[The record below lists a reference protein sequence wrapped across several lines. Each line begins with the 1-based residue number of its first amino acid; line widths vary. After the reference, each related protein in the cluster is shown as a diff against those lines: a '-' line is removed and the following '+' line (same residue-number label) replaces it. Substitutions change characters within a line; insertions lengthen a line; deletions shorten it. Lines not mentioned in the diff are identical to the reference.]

1 MSNPRDRDGAGDG
14 SDWQEPSHLS
24 GNEPA
29 DSGSDADAAPEP
41 NFADRRSKPRDSD
54 HTAEGATWQPPGWD
68 LPAVTPDRDPAPV
81 APDRDPSAG
90 APDSDLAPAPD
101 AERQPDVDPTWAPPP
116 GPPLPAQ
123 ERTRRGLFGPRAR
136 GEVEKVFAY
145 EGDVVGAQG
154 WALQQGWTISDGNAP
169 EDAVLRD
176 LVASAPVR
184 PTKDHRPASVLR
196 GRSGRLDLVA
206 FDIVFASGRYLVPE
220 YAVTAAPLLG
230 AVPAL
235 RLTPARFWKHRT
247 GGLVPI
253 TSGDEAFDTRW
264 MLLAAEDGPQ
274 VRRLAQDPAVH
285 GLLLGTDDGDEFW
298 TSTGPAGGWAG
309 GFVAVIRPDGHR
321 PQLLEHHARLLSA
334 VVGALSAAY

>member
-1 MSNPRDRDGAGDG
+1 MSSPRDRDGADDG

-29 DSGSDADAAPEP
+29 DDATPGSNPGDAP
-41 NFADRRSKPRDSD
+41 NFADRRSRPRDGD

-68 LPAVTPDRDPAPV
+68 LPPADPDRGRAQEAAGPVDGSAADPAWEP
-81 APDRDPSAG
+81 
-90 APDSDLAPAPD
+90 PA
-101 AERQPDVDPTWAPPP
+101 APPP
-116 GPPLPAQ
+116 PVQ
-123 ERTRRGLFGPRAR
+123 ERTRPGLFGPRAR

-169 EDAVLRD
+169 EDAVLRE

-184 PTKDHRPASVLR
+184 ATKDHRPASVLR

-206 FDIVFASGRYLVPE
+206 FDIVYASGRYLVPE

-230 AVPAL
+230 AAPGL
-235 RLTPARFWKHRT
+235 RLSPARFWKHRT

-253 TSGDEAFDTRW
+253 PSGDEAFDTRW

-298 TSTGPAGGWAG
+298 TAAGHLA
-309 GFVAVIRPDGHR
+309 AVRPDGHR

-334 VVGALSAAY
+334 VVAALSAGY